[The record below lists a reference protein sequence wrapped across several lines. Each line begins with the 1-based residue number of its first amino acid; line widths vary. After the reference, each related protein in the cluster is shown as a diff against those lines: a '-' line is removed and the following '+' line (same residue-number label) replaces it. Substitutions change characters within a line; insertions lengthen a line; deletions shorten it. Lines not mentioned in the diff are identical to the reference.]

1 MAGRPMKYVTSKP
14 SKGLR
19 RGNVGMRSIFATSA
33 DPIGPTSSTGYFNAI
48 NPTNPGKYVVYKVIN
63 GAAPLSFTPQD
74 DTEFI
79 RLCNQLGGGGSI
91 TTVNGGLEFI
101 SQEEDL
107 TVGTVL
113 NATGSTDINP
123 FAVYDALGSN
133 PGVQGEWFNTK
144 APDNMLSSGLDL
156 DDTPQHSLTEYVC
169 VDTQTTVRWGA
180 PYTGTII
187 YEVDTDGS
195 VTTKVTATSGPTNG
209 NFSCTVNKKYVANK
223 PIHMHRIAAQ
233 HAMIP
238 GSLKGTNWGFYYSRN
253 EPITVYL
260 YSYDD
265 CKYAIFAGT
274 VNISNQ
280 VTKGSL
286 TAGVTSTYQ
295 FADDTYDNTRIN
307 IIASKPILCSIEATG
322 GDRSIASLA
331 GPFSFRRD
339 SGGISS
345 TTAGVA
351 PSTTNTNVVFDSSL
365 DSWAYDIADGSGGD
379 SENSMPN
386 TMISQ
391 HYTFGQKVD
400 NYTIVNPNGAQQVV
414 VESHDGDNW
423 INFAT
428 HALGEGSN
436 TIPTTAQTGSNS
448 DLNSHT
454 LWKWTGED
462 KFYLLINDASSDE
475 ESLQGWNSGHIE
487 AFFL

>member
-1 MAGRPMKYVTSKP
+1 MAGRPMKFVTSRP

-19 RGNVGMRSIFATSA
+19 RGNIGMRSIIATSD
-33 DPIGPTSSTGYFNAI
+33 DPIGPTSATGYFNAI
-48 NPTNPGKYVVYKVIN
+48 NPTDPGKYVVYKVIS
-63 GAAPLSFTPQD
+63 GAAPLSFTPQS

-79 RLCNQLGGGGSI
+79 RLCNQLGGSV

-101 SQEEDL
+101 STEDDL
-107 TVGTVL
+107 SVGSVINT
-113 NATGSTDINP
+113 TGSTNVNP
-123 FAVYDALGSN
+123 FAVYNALGSN
-133 PGVQGEWFNTK
+133 PGVQGEWFDTK
-144 APDNMLSSGLDL
+144 APDNMFNLDI
-156 DDTPQHSLTEYVC
+156 DGTPQHSLTEYVC
-169 VDTQTTVRWGA
+169 VESQNNVRYGA

-195 VTTKVTATSGPTNG
+195 VTTKVSSTSEPSNG
-209 NFSCTVNKKYVANK
+209 SFSCTANKKYVANK
-223 PIHMHRIAAQ
+223 PIHMHKNGAQ

-260 YSYDD
+260 YGYDN

-274 VNISNQ
+274 VNIGNL

-295 FADDTYDNTRIN
+295 FADDTYDNTKIN
-307 IIASKPILCSIEATG
+307 VIASKPILCSLHASG
-322 GDRSIASLA
+322 ADRSIASLA

-339 SGGISS
+339 SGGVSS
-345 TTAGVA
+345 TTAGA
-351 PSTTNTNVVFDSSL
+351 SPSTVNTNVVFDSSL
-365 DSWAYDIADGSGGD
+365 DSWAFDIADGQGGD

-386 TMISQ
+386 TMINQ
-391 HYTFGQKVD
+391 TYTFGHKVH
-400 NYTIVNPNGAQQVV
+400 NYTIVNPNGAQDIV
-414 VESHDGDNW
+414 VESYDGDSF

-428 HALGEGSN
+428 HNMSAGSN
-436 TIPTTAQTGSNS
+436 TAPTVASTGSSS
-448 DLNSHT
+448 DLNSNT

-462 KFYLLINDASSDE
+462 KFYLLINDDVNDE
-475 ESLQGWNSGHIE
+475 EALQGWNSGHVE

>member
-1 MAGRPMKYVTSKP
+1 MAGRAMKYVTSRP

-19 RGNVGMRSIFATSA
+19 RGNVGMRSIIATSA
-33 DPIGPTSSTGYFNAI
+33 DPIGPTSATGYYNAI
-48 NPTNPGKYVVYKVIN
+48 NPTDPGKYVVYKVVD
-63 GAAPLSFTPQD
+63 GAAPLSFTPQN

-79 RLCNQLGGGGSI
+79 RVCNQLGASV

-101 SQEEDL
+101 STEDDL
-107 TVGTVL
+107 SVGAVL

-123 FAVYDALGSN
+123 FAVYNALGSN
-133 PGVQGEWFNTK
+133 PSAQGEWFDTK
-144 APDNMLSSGLDL
+144 APDNMFNLDL

-169 VDTQTTVRWGA
+169 VETQTTVRWGA

-187 YEVDTDGS
+187 YEIDTDGS
-195 VTTKVTATSGPTNG
+195 VTTKVSATSGPSNG
-209 NFSCTVNKKYVANK
+209 NFSCTANKKYVANK
-223 PIHMHRIAAQ
+223 PIHMHRAAAQ

-238 GSLKGTNWGFYYSRN
+238 GSLKGTNWGFYYYRY

-295 FADDTYDNTRIN
+295 FADGTYDNEKIN
-307 IIASKPILCSIEATG
+307 IVASKPILCSVEGDG

-339 SGGISS
+339 TGGVSS
-345 TTAGVA
+345 TTAGTT

-365 DSWAYDIADGSGGD
+365 DSWAFDIGDGSGGD

-386 TMISQ
+386 TMINQ
-391 HYTFGQKVD
+391 HYTFGHEVR
-400 NYTIVNPNGAQQVV
+400 NYTIVNPNGAQDVV
-414 VESHDGDNW
+414 VESWNGSAW
-423 INFAT
+423 VNFAT
-428 HALGEGSN
+428 HALGAGSN
-436 TIPTTAQTGSNS
+436 TSPTTANTGSTT
-448 DLNSHT
+448 DLNANQ
-454 LWKWTGED
+454 LWKWSGED
-462 KFYLLINDASSDE
+462 KFYLCINEGNNDE
-475 ESLQGWNSGHIE
+475 ESMQGWNSGHIE
-487 AFFL
+487 SFFL

>member
-19 RGNVGMRSIFATSA
+19 RGNVGMRSIIATSA
-33 DPIGPTSSTGYFNAI
+33 DPIGPTSATGYFNAI
-48 NPTNPGKYVVYKVIN
+48 NPTDPGKYVVYKVVD
-63 GAAPLSFTPQD
+63 GAAPLSFTPQS

-79 RLCNQLGGGGSI
+79 RLCNQLGGSV

-101 SQEEDL
+101 STEDDL
-107 TVGTVL
+107 SVGAVL

-123 FAVYDALGSN
+123 FAVYNALGSN
-133 PGVQGEWFNTK
+133 PGAQGEWFDTK
-144 APDNMLSSGLDL
+144 APDNMFNLDL
-156 DDTPQHSLTEYVC
+156 DGTPQHSLTEYVC
-169 VDTQTTVRWGA
+169 VDSQTTVRWGA

-223 PIHMHRIAAQ
+223 PIHMHRTAAQ

-265 CKYAIFAGT
+265 CKYAIFAGG
-274 VNISNQ
+274 VNIGNQ
-280 VTKGSL
+280 VTNGSL
-286 TAGVTSTYQ
+286 TAGVTSTYV
-295 FADDTYDNTRIN
+295 FTDDTYDNTKIN

-339 SGGISS
+339 SGGVSS
-345 TTAGVA
+345 TTAGFS
-351 PSTTNTNVVFDSSL
+351 PSGIVDHVVYDSSL
-365 DSWAYDIADGSGGD
+365 DSWAFDVADGSGGD

-391 HYTFGQKVD
+391 HYTIGQKVN
-400 NYTIVNPNGAQQVV
+400 NYEIVNPNGAQDIV
-414 VESHDGDNW
+414 VESWDGDSW
-423 INFAT
+423 VNFAT
-428 HALGEGSN
+428 HNMSAGSN
-436 TIPTTAQTGSNS
+436 TAPTVAQTGSTSN
-448 DLNSHT
+448 LNSNT

-462 KFYLLINDASSDE
+462 KFYLCINESSNDE
-475 ESLQGWNSGHIE
+475 ESMQGWNSGHVE